1 MDEST
6 ALIQRDRRAG
16 SSFEVITAH
25 PQLSSWETP
34 PREPH
39 LLDYWRILRK
49 YQWSILS
56 FLLTVV
62 TFVTIAT
69 LRMHPV
75 YEATTRVQID
85 NENTYFLPYNSESY
99 EMYMDMAYYF
109 ETKSNIMKRE
119 TLTWHTIHYA
129 C

>member
-75 YEATTRVQID
+75 RSEERRVGKECRVWWSAKCRTK
-85 NENTYFLPYNSESY
+85 ENTE
-99 EMYMDMAYYF
+99 
-109 ETKSNIMKRE
+109 
-119 TLTWHTIHYA
+119 
-129 C
+129 